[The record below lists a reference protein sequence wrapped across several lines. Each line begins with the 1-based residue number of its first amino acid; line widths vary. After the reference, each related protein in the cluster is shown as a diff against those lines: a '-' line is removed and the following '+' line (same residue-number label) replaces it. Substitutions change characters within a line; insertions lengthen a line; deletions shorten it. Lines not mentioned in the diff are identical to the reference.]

1 MRHAV
6 CNIACNTDENT
17 VQQGDNKAMFGN
29 KEQIKTMISIISCNP
44 VVIDHQVHRRASWR
58 SQILEGSGREKK
70 INISSLF
77 IKVYFINMI

>member
-29 KEQIKTMISIISCNP
+29 KEKIKTMISITDGNA
-44 VVIDHQVHRRASWR
+44 VVI
-58 SQILEGSGREKK
+58 IE
-70 INISSLF
+70 
-77 IKVYFINMI
+77 

>member
-29 KEQIKTMISIISCNP
+29 KEQIKTMISIISYNP
-44 VVIDHQVHRRASWR
+44 VAKTEQPKE
-58 SQILEGSGREKK
+58 L
-70 INISSLF
+70 
-77 IKVYFINMI
+77 